1 MSKVRAK
8 LEGKVAIVTGA
19 SKGIGASIAK
29 HLAEAGAAVVVN
41 YASSKE
47 GADRVVA
54 EIESHGGR
62 AVAVQAD
69 VAQAADVERL
79 FSEAKTT
86 FGRLDIVVNSAGIY
100 EFAPI
105 EQVTEA
111 HFHRQFDLNVL
122 GLLLAAKEAVKHF
135 GAEGGSIVNISSVAS
150 TAAPPNA
157 SVYSA
162 TKAAVDAV
170 TRSLAKE
177 LGPRKIRVNA
187 INPGMVETE
196 GFKAAGLHESD
207 FRKQVGGPDAAR
219 PHRPATGHRA
229 GRGVPGVSRF
239 GVDHRRNAAHHG
251 GTALIFVASPPG
263 ARVLLDGARRRRGWP
278 PGVSRFTIGSPAPEP
293 RPIDGAAGPTDDG
306 VTNP

>member
-1 MSKVRAK
+1 MIKTEGK
-8 LEGKVAIVTGA
+8 LQGKVAIVTGA

-29 HLAEAGAAVVVN
+29 HLAESGAAVVVN

-47 GADRVVA
+47 GVDRVVA
-54 EIESHGGR
+54 DIESRGGR

-86 FGRLDIVVNSAGIY
+86 FGRVDVVVNNAGIY

-111 HFHRQFDLNVL
+111 HFRRQFDLNVL
-122 GLLLAAKEAVKHF
+122 GPILTAKEAVKHF
-135 GAEGGSIVNISSVAS
+135 GAEGGSIVNISSIAS

-177 LGPRKIRVNA
+177 LGPRRIRVNA
-187 INPGMVETE
+187 INPGMVVTE
-196 GFKAAGLHESD
+196 GFRTAGLEESD
-207 FRKQVGGPDAAR
+207 FRKQVEAQTPLGRIGQPQDIGPAAVFLASSDSAWITGETLAVTGG
-219 PHRPATGHRA
+219 
-229 GRGVPGVSRF
+229 SR
-239 GVDHRRNAAHHG
+239 
-251 GTALIFVASPPG
+251 
-263 ARVLLDGARRRRGWP
+263 
-278 PGVSRFTIGSPAPEP
+278 
-293 RPIDGAAGPTDDG
+293 
-306 VTNP
+306 